1 MEIAI
6 AIVIGAVFGAVFGG
20 LAAWFAAK
28 ARTAADVSALRSKAD
43 LAQER
48 FADSENAAEKA
59 REEASEWQS
68 HATENEKMIST
79 LEERVAT
86 LASGA
91 ETANEANAELKAD
104 VEIWRAKAA
113 ESVGETTRLSSQL
126 DAANKRIAERDDD
139 ENKLEDRF
147 KVIASDAIS
156 SNSESFLSA
165 ANEKVGGIVKPLA
178 EELKRIERA
187 RNESQ
192 GSLEQQI
199 KTLVGNNESLA
210 QTTRDLKQALTR
222 PQARGKWGEIQLRRV
237 VELAGMTAYCDFQE
251 QVSIPGENGKGADRP
266 DVVVSMPSERTIVVD
281 AKTPMNAYME
291 SLDAD
296 SPKKR
301 DEALSKH
308 ATQVR
313 KRARELAAKTYWNK
327 LEQSPE
333 FVVMFLPGEFL
344 LQAALEVAPDLFDQ
358 TVRNGVVI
366 ATPNTLIALLKTVEL
381 GWKEARIAEDARE
394 IANLGGEL
402 YDRLATYTEHIS
414 KVGRM
419 LGQAVFHYN
428 KGVGSF
434 DKRVSVSARKLRE
447 LGIAAE
453 KNVAEMKR
461 IDEPVSRSGANLKAT
476 NANRRRSANGR
487 RREK

>member
-1 MEIAI
+1 MEILMG
-6 AIVIGAVFGAVFGG
+6 IVIGAVFGAVFGG

-28 ARTAADVSALRSKAD
+28 ARTAADVSDLRSKAE

-48 FADSENAAEKA
+48 SAYSENAAKQA
-59 REEASEWQS
+59 LEEASEWQS

-79 LEERVAT
+79 LEERVAG
-86 LASGA
+86 LERGA

-104 VEIWRAKAA
+104 VEIWRTKAA
-113 ESVGETTRLSSQL
+113 ESEGETTRLRTQL
-126 DAANKRIAERDDD
+126 DD
-139 ENKLEDRF
+139 ENKLADRF
-147 KVIASDAIS
+147 KVMASDAIS
-156 SNSESFLSA
+156 NNSESFLSA

-178 EELKRIERA
+178 EELKRIKRA

-251 QVSIPGENGKGADRP
+251 QVSIPGESGKGADRP

-301 DEALSKH
+301 DDALAKH

-313 KRARELAAKTYWNK
+313 KRARELAAKSYWNK

-402 YDRLATYTEHIS
+402 YDRLATYTGHIS
-414 KVGRM
+414 NVGRE
-419 LGQAVFHYN
+419 LGSAVYHYN
-428 KGVGSF
+428 RSVGSF
-434 DKRVSVSARKLRE
+434 DSRVSVSARKLRG

-461 IDEPVSRSGANLKAT
+461 IDEPVSQSGANLKAT
-476 NANRRRSANGR
+476 NSNGHRSANER
-487 RREK
+487 RSKK